1 MALGLLLRGWPGHG
15 MTSPSMVTVLWV
27 TEAMCFR
34 IDRRVIE
41 EDRVIMSISGRV
53 AAQNLDTLRSVL
65 AEERIVAID
74 LKEVFLIDHEAV
86 TLLAV
91 AEARGVELRN
101 CPAYVREWITRERA
115 QMNSDP
121 S

>member
-1 MALGLLLRGWPGHG
+1 
-15 MTSPSMVTVLWV
+15 
-27 TEAMCFR
+27 MCFR

-41 EDRVIMSISGRV
+41 EDRVIVSISGRV

-65 AEERIVAID
+65 AEERRIVAID
-74 LKEVFLIDHEAV
+74 LKEVLLIDRDAV
-86 TLLAV
+86 ILLAV

-121 S
+121 L